1 MTAKLERGICCMK
14 FRFFKKAGPAVTK
27 TFKGTLFIGSFLIL
41 AWIAYCLTCLT
52 VDWFSYCSDD
62 CGEDTKIV
70 LVEC

>member
-1 MTAKLERGICCMK
+1 MEKGVSRMTYRIL
-14 FRFFKKAGPAVTK
+14 KKGGLALTK
-27 TFKGTLFIGSFLIL
+27 TFKGTLFISSFFIL

-70 LVEC
+70 VVKC